1 MILSETKSFDLKS
14 FLANLTTHSGVYR
27 MLDKHGE
34 IIYVGK
40 AKNLKNRV
48 NSYFSKG
55 AKDSKTLMMVSQ
67 IAKIEITIT
76 PSDYEAYLL
85 ENNLI
90 KQHRPKYNILFK
102 DDKSYPYLVISRDKF
117 PRIAFYRGKSAY
129 KKGQCFGP
137 FVSISSVKNTLNI
150 IQKIFPIRQ
159 CENSYY
165 KSRVRPCL
173 QYQIKHC
180 LGPCVGLVS
189 KEQYDEQLAILKKF
203 LAGRFS
209 SVLEEIS
216 QKMHQASENMQY
228 EKAQVYRDQLVVLRK
243 LQQQQI
249 VDIQLD
255 KTFDVVGIYLQDNY
269 ASIALLQIQ
278 NGDVVADKHWSID
291 AKGQDKTS
299 IMHAF
304 LSHFYLG
311 DEIRN
316 IWPKNIIL
324 SKVDFSK
331 IQDLL
336 VSISQKIGQSINWI
350 IAPAAD
356 NLKWLKLAEVNARQK
371 LNIYTTSKTQYQKR
385 LASLKEFLELDKDIK
400 RIECFD
406 ISHFQGEATVA
417 SCVVYTDDGEDRKSH
432 RRYNIKDIKAGDDYA
447 AIYQVVY
454 RRVNSGLEAN
464 NLPDIMIIDGGKG
477 QIHQAE
483 KIIEEFGLQD
493 KIQLVSLGKGVERI
507 SGKEK
512 IYKGFDDTEYIL
524 GEHNLGFLLLRQIR
538 DSAHDH
544 AIKGQRKKITSNK
557 QSSII
562 EEIEGVGP
570 KRRKALIM
578 HFGGWQELSKASVD
592 EIVKVKGISKKLA
605 QEIWESFH

>member
-1 MILSETKSFDLKS
+1 MIPSETKSFDLKN

-27 MLDKHGE
+27 MFDKHGQ

-55 AKDSKTLMMVSQ
+55 AKDSKTIMMVSQ

-102 DDKSYPYLVISRDKF
+102 DDKSYPYLVISKDKF
-117 PRIAFYRGKSAY
+117 PRVSFYRGKSAY

-137 FVSISSVKNTLNI
+137 YVSISSVKNTLNI

-173 QYQIKHC
+173 QYQIKRC

-189 KEQYDEQLAILKKF
+189 QEQYDEQLAILKKF
-203 LAGRFS
+203 LGGKFS

-216 QKMHQASENMQY
+216 QKMHQASENMEY
-228 EKAQVYRDQLVVLRK
+228 EKAQVYRDQLIVLRK

-249 VDIQLD
+249 VDIQTD
-255 KTFDVVGIYLQDNY
+255 KTFDVIGVYLQDTY
-269 ASIALLQIQ
+269 ASIALLQVQ

-304 LSHFYLG
+304 LSHFYLS

-324 SKVDFSK
+324 SKVDFSE

-336 VSISQKIGQSINWI
+336 VSISQKIGQPINWI
-350 IAPAAD
+350 LAPAAD

-371 LNIYTTSKTQYQKR
+371 LNIYTASKTQYQKR
-385 LASLKEFLELDKDIK
+385 LASLKEFLGLDKEIK

-406 ISHFQGEATVA
+406 VSHFQGEATVA
-417 SCVVYTDDGEDRKSH
+417 SCVVYTDEGEDRKSH
-432 RRYNIKDIKAGDDYA
+432 RRYNIKGIKAGDDYA
-447 AIYQVVY
+447 AIYQAVY
-454 RRVNSGLEAN
+454 RRVSSGLEAN

-483 KIIEEFGLQD
+483 KVIQEFSLQNEVY
-493 KIQLVSLGKGVERI
+493 LVSLGKGVERV

-512 IYKGFDDTEYIL
+512 IYKGFDDTEYTL
-524 GEHNLGFLLLRQIR
+524 DEHNLGFLLLRQVR

-544 AIKGQRKKITSNK
+544 AIKGQRKRVSSNR

-562 EEIEGVGP
+562 EEIESVGP

-605 QEIWESFH
+605 QAIWESFH

>member
-1 MILSETKSFDLKS
+1 MITNESKDFDLKS

-27 MLDKHGE
+27 MIDGSDN

-55 AKDSKTLMMVSQ
+55 AKDSKTLMMASQ
-67 IAKIEITIT
+67 VEKIEITIT

-102 DDKSYPYLVISRDKF
+102 DDKSYPYLVISKDKF
-117 PRIAFYRGKSAY
+117 PRVAFYRGKSAY

-137 FVSISSVKNTLNI
+137 FVSISSVKSTLNI

-159 CENSYY
+159 CENTYY
-165 KSRVRPCL
+165 KSRIRPCL
-173 QYQIKHC
+173 QYQIKRC
-180 LGPCVGLVS
+180 LAPCVGLVS
-189 KEQYDEQLAILKKF
+189 QEQYDEQLSILKKF
-203 LAGRFS
+203 LAGKFS
-209 SVLEEIS
+209 SVLDDIS
-216 QKMHQASENMQY
+216 QKMHIASEEMEY
-228 EKAQVYRDQLVVLRK
+228 EKAQVYRDQLIVLRK
-243 LQQQQI
+243 LQEQQI
-249 VDIQLD
+249 VDIQSD
-255 KTFDVVGIYLQDNY
+255 KTFDVIGIHLQDNS
-269 ASIALLQIQ
+269 AGIALLQIQ
-278 NGDVVADKHWSID
+278 NGDVVADRHWSID
-291 AKGQDKTS
+291 AKGQSKTA
-299 IMHAF
+299 IMQAF

-324 SKVDFSK
+324 SKVNFEEL
-331 IQDLL
+331 QDLL
-336 VSISQKIGQSINWI
+336 ASISQKIGQSMNWI
-350 IAPAAD
+350 LAPAVD

-371 LNIYTTSKTQYQKR
+371 LTTHNASKSQYQKR
-385 LASLKEFLELDKDIK
+385 LDSLKDFLNLEKDIT

-406 ISHFQGEATVA
+406 ISHFQGEATIA
-417 SCVVYTDDGEDRKSH
+417 SCVVYTDEGEDRKSH
-432 RRYNIKDIKAGDDYA
+432 RRYNIKDVKAGDDYA
-447 AIYQVVY
+447 AIAQAVS
-454 RRVNSGLEAN
+454 RRLSSGIEAD
-464 NLPDIMIIDGGKG
+464 NLPDVMIIDGGKG

-483 KIIEEFGLQD
+483 NIVKEFGLENN
-493 KIQLVSLGKGVERI
+493 IQLVSLGKGVERI

-512 IYKGFDDTEYIL
+512 IYKGFDKTEYTL
-524 GEHNLGFLLLRQIR
+524 DEHDAGFLLLRQVR

-544 AIKGQRKKITSNK
+544 AIKGQRKKVNSNR
-557 QSSII
+557 QSSVI

-578 HFGGWQELSKASVD
+578 HFGGWQELSRASAD
-592 EIVKVKGISKKLA
+592 EMAKVKGISKKLA
-605 QEIWESFH
+605 QEIWECFH

>member
-1 MILSETKSFDLKS
+1 MISDNSKDFDLKS

-55 AKDSKTLMMVSQ
+55 AKDSKTIMMVEQ
-67 IAKIEITIT
+67 VARIEITIT

-85 ENNLI
+85 ENSLI
-90 KQHRPKYNILFK
+90 KQHRPKYNIFFK
-102 DDKSYPYLVISRDKF
+102 DDKSYPYLVISRNKF
-117 PRIAFYRGKSAY
+117 PRVFFYRGKSAY

-137 FVSISSVKNTLNI
+137 YVSISSVKNTLNI

-159 CENSYY
+159 CKNSYY

-173 QYQIKHC
+173 QYQIKRC
-180 LGPCVGLVS
+180 LAPCVGLIS
-189 KEQYDEQLAILKKF
+189 QQQYDEQLVILKKF
-203 LAGRFS
+203 LAGKFS
-209 SVLEEIS
+209 TVLEEIS
-216 QKMHQASENMQY
+216 EKMYQASENMEY

-249 VDIQLD
+249 VDIQAD
-255 KTFDVVGIYLQDNY
+255 KTFDVIGIYMQDNY
-269 ASIALLQIQ
+269 ASITLLQIQ
-278 NGDVVADKHWSID
+278 NGNVVADRHWSIY

-324 SKVDFSK
+324 SKVDFTD
-331 IQDLL
+331 ITDLMN
-336 VSISQKIGQSINWI
+336 SISQKIGQVINWI
-350 IAPAAD
+350 VVPAAD

-371 LNIYTTSKTQYQKR
+371 LNTYTNLKSQYQKR
-385 LASLKEFLELDKDIK
+385 LESLKEFLKLEKDIK

-417 SCVVYTDDGEDRKSH
+417 SCIVYTDEGEDRKFH
-432 RRYNIKDIKAGDDYA
+432 RRYNIKDIKAGNDYA
-447 AIYQVVY
+447 AIYQSLS
-454 RRVNSGLEAN
+454 RRVSYGLETN
-464 NLPDIMIIDGGKG
+464 NLPDVMIIDGGKG

-483 KIIEEFGLQD
+483 VVFREFGIQD
-493 KIQLVSLGKGVERI
+493 KVQLVSLGKGVERI

-512 IYKGFDDTEYIL
+512 IYKGFDDTEYTL
-524 GEHNLGFLLLRQIR
+524 DEHHPGFLLLRQVR
-538 DSAHDH
+538 DSAHNH
-544 AIKGQRKKITSNK
+544 AIKGHRKKVSSNR

-562 EEIEGVGP
+562 EGIEGVGP
-570 KRRKALIM
+570 KRRKALM
-578 HFGGWQELSKASVD
+578 MYLGGWQELSRASVD
-592 EIVKVKGISKKLA
+592 EIAKVKGISKKLA
-605 QEIWESFH
+605 QEIWKCFH

>member
-1 MILSETKSFDLKS
+1 MISHSDDSFDLKS
-14 FLANLTTHSGVYR
+14 FLKNLTTHSGVYR
-27 MLDKHGE
+27 MIDANGE

-55 AKDSKTLMMVSQ
+55 AKDNKTLLMASQ
-67 IAKIEITIT
+67 VEKIEITIT

-137 FVSISSVKNTLNI
+137 FVSISSVKFTLNI

-165 KSRVRPCL
+165 NSRIRPCL
-173 QYQIKHC
+173 QYQIKRC
-180 LGPCVGLVS
+180 LAPCVGLVS
-189 KEQYDEQLAILKKF
+189 EEQYNEQLAILKKF
-203 LAGRFS
+203 LAGKFS
-209 SVLEEIS
+209 SVLEDIS
-216 QKMHQASENMQY
+216 QKMHDASENMEY

-249 VDIQLD
+249 VDIQAD
-255 KTFDVVGIYLQDNY
+255 KTFDVIAIHLQDNY

-278 NGDVVADKHWSID
+278 NGDVVADRHWSID

-299 IMHAF
+299 VMHAF

-311 DEIRN
+311 DEARN

-324 SKVDFSK
+324 SKVDFAEITELMK
-331 IQDLL
+331 
-336 VSISQKIGQSINWI
+336 SISKRIGHAVNWI
-350 IAPAAD
+350 LTPAVD

-371 LNIYTTSKTQYQKR
+371 LNIYTSSKSQYQKR
-385 LASLKEFLELDKDIK
+385 LDSLREFLHLDKDIK

-406 ISHFQGEATVA
+406 ISHFQGEATIA
-417 SCVVYTDDGEDRKSH
+417 SCVVYTDEGEDRKSH
-432 RRYNIKDIKAGDDYA
+432 RRYNIKDVKAGDDYA
-447 AIYQVVY
+447 AIAQAVS
-454 RRVNSGLEAN
+454 RRVSSGIEAD

-483 KIIEEFGLQD
+483 AVLEQLGVKD

-512 IYKGFDDTEYIL
+512 IYKGFDDTEYTL
-524 GEHNLGFLLLRQIR
+524 DEHDAGFLLLRQVR

-544 AIKGQRKKITSNK
+544 AIKGQRKKVSSNR

-578 HFGGWQELSKASVD
+578 HFGGWQELSSAGVD
-592 EIVKVKGISKKLA
+592 EIAKVKGISKKLA
-605 QEIWESFH
+605 QEIWECFH

>member
-27 MLDKHGE
+27 MIDKHDQ

-48 NSYFSKG
+48 NSYFAKG

-165 KSRVRPCL
+165 KSRTRPCL
-173 QYQIKHC
+173 QYQIKRC

-203 LAGRFS
+203 LAGKFS

-324 SKVDFSK
+324 SKVDFSE

-385 LASLKEFLELDKDIK
+385 LASLKEFLELDEDIK

-417 SCVVYTDDGEDRKSH
+417 SCVVYTDEGEDRKSH

-447 AIYQVVY
+447 AIYQTVY
-454 RRVNSGLEAN
+454 RRVSSGLEVN
-464 NLPDIMIIDGGKG
+464 NLPGVMIIDGGKG

-483 KIIEEFGLQD
+483 KVIQEFGLQG

-524 GEHNLGFLLLRQIR
+524 DEHDLGFLLLRQIR

-544 AIKGQRKKITSNK
+544 AIKGQRKKITSNR

-592 EIVKVKGISKKLA
+592 EIAKVKGISKKLA